1 MTVRSSPL
9 SVPSL
14 LPIAALSGLFLLLGG
29 CQDRVGAREESL
41 GSHVHR
47 LTVDLSG
54 DLPSEAR
61 LGNAADA
68 ICPTGYVKQDDE
80 TMPPDAPAY
89 RVWLV
94 RCQ

>member
-1 MTVRSSPL
+1 M

-14 LPIAALSGLFLLLGG
+14 LPIAACCGLFLLLGA
-29 CQDRVGAREESL
+29 CQERVGEREESL
-41 GSHVHR
+41 GPHVHR

-54 DLPSEAR
+54 DQPSEAR

-68 ICPTGYVKQDDE
+68 ICPTGYVKQGDE
-80 TMPPDAPAY
+80 TMPPEAPAY

-94 RCQ
+94 RCK